1 MGSVITFAKDALT
14 SLVNGLGMIGK
25 DKAASVVYTLPL
37 WTDEDFSNMYR
48 GAWLP
53 RKIVNIPAFDAL
65 RKWRNWQTDEA
76 KIELIE
82 AEEKRLGLQVKLLE
96 AMIKGRLYGG
106 AALYISTGESD
117 ISKPLDPA
125 KVVKGGI
132 RFLNVFTKR
141 QLIPGDIVEDPESEY
156 FNKPEFYKLA
166 RNSSVII
173 HASRLVIF
181 TGERLPDPDLVAT
194 TALGWGDS
202 ILLSTLEAIKSVD
215 SAAAN
220 IVSLIFEAKVDVVK
234 IPGLMDSLSDAASES
249 RLLTRFQ
256 LANVAKGNN
265 AILLL
270 DSEEEYEQK
279 NASFATLPD
288 ILQLLINM
296 AAGAADIPVTRLLGQ
311 SPAGMNST
319 GESDMRNYYD
329 RIASIQTLEI
339 DPAINILNEC
349 LIRSATGARDAAI
362 HYVWASLWQTTDKER
377 AEIGK
382 TNADTIST
390 LYNTNLFPP
399 EALANAAMNMLVE
412 NSVMPGLIEDVEE
425 AGGLPDYE
433 AELEAE
439 REATIQAAQAKSNQR
454 IAANDA
460 TPKTLYVRRDV
471 TNAADIRAWAKA
483 QGFDTVQGDLH
494 VTIIHTR
501 TLIDWIK
508 VGQDA
513 EWADGKGS
521 MTINPGGPRLMEEFG
536 DAVVLQFASNR
547 LAWRNY
553 DIRRLGAQVDHE
565 EYQPHITITW
575 KKPKDMD
582 LSKVEPYIGVIE
594 LGPEIFEEVDDNWH
608 ADIAEDEV

>member
-1 MGSVITFAKDALT
+1 MGNVVTFAKDALT

-48 GAWLP
+48 GSWLP
-53 RKIVNIPAFDAL
+53 RKIVNIPALDSM

-76 KIELIE
+76 NIELIE
-82 AEEKRLGLQVKLLE
+82 AEEKRLNVQGKLLE
-96 AMIKGRLYGG
+96 AIIRARLYGG
-106 AALYISTGESD
+106 AALYISTGEGNTAL
-117 ISKPLDPA
+117 PLDPK
-125 KVVKGGI
+125 KVGKDGI
-132 RFLNVFTKR
+132 KFLNVLSKK
-141 QLIPGDIVEDPESEY
+141 QLTAGDIVEDPESEY
-156 FNKPEFYKLA
+156 FNKPEFYSLA
-166 RNSSVII
+166 RNPSVVI

-181 TGERLPDPDLVAT
+181 TGERLPDPELLAT
-194 TALGWGDS
+194 TSLGWGDS
-202 ILLSTLEAIKSVD
+202 VLLSSLDAIKSVD

-234 IPGLMDSLSDAASES
+234 IPGLMESLADPTAES

-265 AILLL
+265 AMLLL
-270 DSEEEYEQK
+270 DAEEEYEQK
-279 NASFATLPD
+279 NASFATLPE

-329 RIASIQTLEI
+329 RISSIQTLEI
-339 DPAINILNEC
+339 DPAIKILNEC

-377 AEIGK
+377 ADIGK
-382 TNADTIST
+382 INADTINV
-390 LYNTNLFPP
+390 LYSTNLFPP
-399 EALANAAMNMLVE
+399 EALAKAAMNMLVE
-412 NSVMPGLIEDVEE
+412 NSVMPGLIEEVEE
-425 AGGLPDYE
+425 VGGLPDYE
-433 AELEAE
+433 AELEKEQA
-439 REATIQAAQAKSNQR
+439 ATIAAAQAKSAPR

-471 TNAADIRAWAKA
+471 TNAADIRAWASA
-483 QGFDTVQGDLH
+483 QGFETVQGDMH

-501 TLIDWIK
+501 SLVDWIK
-508 VGQDA
+508 IGQDA

-521 MTINPGGPRLMEEFG
+521 MTVNAGGPRLMEEFG

-547 LAWRNY
+547 LAWRHE
-553 DIRRLGAQVDHE
+553 DMKRLGAETDFPDF
-565 EYQPHITITW
+565 QPHITITW
-575 KKPKDMD
+575 TKPKGMD
-582 LSKVEPYIGVIE
+582 LRKVEPYRGIIE
-594 LGPEIFEEVDDNWH
+594 LGPEIFEEVDDNWR
-608 ADIAEDEV
+608 AGIAEDLV